1 MEAQLPDALS
11 CCNVERRSNMNT
23 LVPVDHAAPALPGQA
38 FRPIEPEKMHL
49 RQLFGMLLQRANLGL
64 GVAGVVFVL
73 VLAAFALKTPTYAAM
88 GSVVVDPKQ
97 QNLASANQQP
107 AGLPPDT
114 SAVDTQVEVLRSPA
128 LAQAV
133 VRRLRL
139 YNDPEFNP
147 DMRPGLFEWNR
158 AKTPVA
164 NPDAGLVARTS
175 DALMSHM
182 WARRAGL
189 TYVIQVG
196 ATSTSPQ
203 KAALLSNTIMDTYLK
218 RQLDQ
223 KLAAVTRANKELGMS
238 LEKMRQDA
246 EVAEARVQ
254 QYRNAHGLFSAQGAT
269 MAEQEVSTL
278 NQQIA
283 IAKAEAAE
291 KRARLAAAQSQLRNG
306 NGGADV
312 GAALGSET
320 VKEMRKREAELSV
333 KLAQLQTDFTNDYPE
348 VKRTSAE
355 LRDIRMQ
362 IQSEINRILSSL
374 RADAQA
380 AAGREASLIGSRGVA
395 QGGLAANGEAQVG
408 LLGLQQRAD
417 AAKQIYEA
425 YLNRAKEVAAEGS
438 LQQADA
444 TINSQAQIP
453 TAPHSPNMR
462 LGAALALVAALVS
475 AAAAMLMAEFW
486 DKHLRSRLDVERE
499 LGVPFAG
506 VLPDFRSVKPKGLR
520 GPAAEPAEYLVS
532 HPFSG
537 FAEAF
542 RNLRAFLMVSS
553 RGDDAKLIAV
563 TSAVP
568 REGKSLT
575 SFCLARTL
583 ALSGSRVV
591 LVDCDLRQRGA
602 SKLSGHQDVGLVE
615 VVQDKVPLED
625 ALIHDEKSNCY
636 VLPAAGKSVPY
647 DLFSNP
653 ETDEVLR
660 KLCDQFDYVILDAP
674 PILGVAD
681 ARILAAKADRVL
693 YLVQWNKTP
702 LRAAQSAVDI
712 LQECGANVAGAL
724 LTKVNVK
731 GQARYGYG
739 DSSDYYGY
747 FKNYYIAAA

>member
-1 MEAQLPDALS
+1 MT
-11 CCNVERRSNMNT
+11 T
-23 LVPVDHAAPALPGQA
+23 LVPISHQTPARGGQA

-49 RQLFGMLLQRANLGL
+49 RQLFGILLQRAKLGL
-64 GVAGVVFVL
+64 GVAGLVFVL
-73 VLAAFALKTPTYAAM
+73 VMAGFALKTPTYSAS
-88 GSVVVDPKQ
+88 GSVVIDPKHENDLTRTDQ
-97 QNLASANQQP
+97 SQ
-107 AGLPPDT
+107 AGLPADT

-128 LAQAV
+128 LAEAV
-133 VRRLRL
+133 VQRLRL
-139 YNDPEFNP
+139 WNDPEFNAQMKP
-147 DMRPGLFEWNR
+147 RLFGL
-158 AKTPVA
+158 APA
-164 NPDAGLVARTS
+164 HPAIDNPDARLVARTTN
-175 DALMSHM
+175 ALMSHM
-182 WARRAGL
+182 WVRRAGL
-189 TYVIQVG
+189 TYVVQVG
-196 ATSTSPQ
+196 VNSTSPR
-203 KAALLSNTIMDTYLK
+203 KASLLANTVMDTYLK
-218 RQLDQ
+218 RQLDE
-223 KLAAVTRANKELGMS
+223 KLSSVTRANRELGMS
-238 LEKMRQDA
+238 LEKMRSDA
-246 EVAEARVQ
+246 EAAEARVQ
-254 QYRNAHGLFSAQGAT
+254 EYRNAHGLFSAEGAT

-291 KRARLAAAQSQLRNG
+291 KTARLAAAQTQLRNG
-306 NGGADV
+306 NGGSDV
-312 GAALGSET
+312 GAALGSDT
-320 VKEMRKREAELSV
+320 VKELRKKEAELSV
-333 KLAQLQTDFTNDYPE
+333 KLAQLQTDFTPEYPE
-348 VKRTSAE
+348 VKRTAAQ
-355 LRDIRMQ
+355 LRDVRAQ

-374 RADAQA
+374 RAEAQA
-380 AAGREASLIGSRGVA
+380 ANGRQSSLLASRGNA
-395 QGGLAANGEAQVG
+395 QGGLAANGQAQVG
-408 LLGLQQRAD
+408 LVGLQQRAD
-417 AAKQIYEA
+417 SAKQIYEA
-425 YLNRAKEVAAEGS
+425 YLNRAKQLAAQGS
-438 LQQADA
+438 LQQADG
-444 TINSQAQIP
+444 TINSPAQIP
-453 TAPHSPNMR
+453 TAPSSPNMK
-462 LGAALALVAALVS
+462 LGAAIALLAGLVS
-475 AAAAMLMAEFW
+475 AGAAMLTAEFW

-506 VLPDFRSVKPKGLR
+506 VLPDFRSIKPKGLR
-520 GPAAEPAEYLVS
+520 GPAAEPEEYLVS

-542 RNLRAFLMVSS
+542 RNLRAFLMVSAH
-553 RGDDAKLIAV
+553 GDDAKIIAL

-602 SKLSGHQDVGLVE
+602 TKLSGQRDVGLVE
-615 VVQDKVPLED
+615 VVQDKIPLSE
-625 ALIHDEKSNCY
+625 ALVHDPKSNCY

-660 KLCDQFDYVILDAP
+660 QLSEQFDYVILDAP

-702 LRAAQSAVDI
+702 LRAAQSAIDI

>member
-1 MEAQLPDALS
+1 
-11 CCNVERRSNMNT
+11 MNT
-23 LVPVDHAAPALPGQA
+23 LVPLDHAVPAHAGQA
-38 FRPIEPEKMHL
+38 FRPIEPERMHL
-49 RQLFGMLLQRANLGL
+49 RQLFGMLLQRAGLGL
-64 GVAGVVFVL
+64 GVAAVVFVM
-73 VLAAFALKTPTYAAM
+73 VIAAFALKTPTYAGM
-88 GSVVVDPKQ
+88 GSIVVDPKQ
-97 QNLASANQQP
+97 QNLAAPNQNQN
-107 AGLPPDT
+107 GLPPDT

-128 LAQAV
+128 LAEAV
-133 VRRLRL
+133 VRRLKL

-147 DMRPGLFEWNR
+147 AMRSSFFGLKPAQAPIAE
-158 AKTPVA
+158 
-164 NPDAGLVARTS
+164 PDAELLSRTT

-203 KAALLSNTIMDTYLK
+203 EAAMLTNTIMDTYLT
-218 RQLDQ
+218 RQLDE
-223 KLAAVTRANKELGMS
+223 KLASVTRANKELGAS

-246 EVAEARVQ
+246 EVAEARAQ
-254 QYRNAHGLFSAQGAT
+254 QYRNAHGLYSTAGAT

-278 NQQIA
+278 NQQLA
-283 IAKAEAAE
+283 IAKAETAE
-291 KRARLAAAQSQLRNG
+291 KAARVIAAQGQLRNG

-320 VKEMRKREAELSV
+320 IKELRKREAELSV
-333 KLAQLQTDFTNDYPE
+333 KLAQLQTDFTPEYPE

-355 LRDIRMQ
+355 LKDIRAQ

-380 AAGREASLIGSRGVA
+380 AAGRESSLLSSRGNA
-395 QGGLAANGEAQVG
+395 QGGLAANGQAQVG
-408 LLGLQQRAD
+408 LLALQQRAD

-444 TINSQAQIP
+444 TIGSQAQIP
-453 TAPHSPNMR
+453 TTPSSPNMR
-462 LGAALALVAALVS
+462 LAAAIALLAALVA

-520 GPAAEPAEYLVS
+520 GASAEPAEYLVS

-542 RNLRAFLMVSS
+542 RNLRAFLMVSA
-553 RGDDAKLIAV
+553 RGDDAKLIAI

-602 SKLSGHQDVGLVE
+602 TKLTGRPETGLVE
-615 VVQDKVPLED
+615 VVQDNVPLSE
-625 ALIHDEKSNCY
+625 ALIHDPKSNCY

-647 DLFSNP
+647 DLFSDP
-653 ETDEVLR
+653 RTDEVLR
-660 KLCDQFDYVILDAP
+660 KLCDDFDYVILDAP

-681 ARILAAKADRVL
+681 ARILAAKADRVI

>member
-1 MEAQLPDALS
+1 MS
-11 CCNVERRSNMNT
+11 T
-23 LVPVDHAAPALPGQA
+23 LVPIAHELPAAPGQP
-38 FRPIEPEKMHL
+38 FRPIEPERMHL
-49 RQLFGMLLQRANLGL
+49 RQLFGILLQRAKLGL
-64 GVAGVVFVL
+64 GVAAVVFVL
-73 VLAAFALKTPTYAAM
+73 VLAGFAVKTPTYSAM
-88 GSVVVDPKQ
+88 GSVVVDPKH
-97 QNLASANQQP
+97 QNLATENPQQ

-128 LAQAV
+128 LAEAV
-133 VRRLRL
+133 VRRLKL

-147 DMRPGLFEWNR
+147 NMKRGLFGL
-158 AKTPVA
+158 APAHPPIA
-164 NPDAGLVARTS
+164 NPDAELLARTTN
-175 DALMSHM
+175 ALMSHM
-182 WARRAGL
+182 WAHRAGL
-189 TYVIQVG
+189 TYVIEIG
-196 ATSTSPQ
+196 ATSTSPN
-203 KAALLSNTIMDTYLK
+203 KAAMLTNNIMDTYLN
-218 RQLDQ
+218 RQLDV
-223 KLAAVTRANKELGMS
+223 KLSAVTRANSELGMS

-246 EVAEARVQ
+246 ETAEARVQ
-254 QYRNAHGLFSAQGAT
+254 EYKNAHGLFSAEGST

-283 IAKAEAAE
+283 IAKADAAE
-291 KRARLAAAQSQLRNG
+291 KRARLIAAQAQLRNG
-306 NGGADV
+306 NAGADV
-312 GAALGSET
+312 GAALGSDT
-320 VKEMRKREAELSV
+320 IKELRKREAELSV
-333 KLAQLQTDFTNDYPE
+333 KLAQLNTDFTPEYPE
-348 VKRTSAE
+348 VKRTAAE
-355 LRDIRMQ
+355 LRDIRTQ
-362 IQSEINRILSSL
+362 IQGEINRILSSL
-374 RADAQA
+374 RAEAQA
-380 AAGREASLIGSRGVA
+380 ADGRQASLLASRGAA

-408 LLGLQQRAD
+408 MLALQQRAD

-425 YLNRAKEVAAEGS
+425 YLNRAKQVAAEGS

-444 TINSQAQIP
+444 TINSLAQVP
-453 TAPHSPNMR
+453 TAPASPNMK
-462 LGAALALVAALVS
+462 LAAALALLAGIFAAG
-475 AAAAMLMAEFW
+475 AAMLTAEFW
-486 DKHLRSRLDVERE
+486 DKHLRSRLDVERD

-520 GPAAEPAEYLVS
+520 GPAAEPEEYLVS

-542 RNLRAFLMVSS
+542 RNLRAFLMVSA

-583 ALSGSRVV
+583 ALSGARVA
-591 LVDCDLRQRGA
+591 LVDCDLRQRGTT
-602 SKLSGHQDVGLVE
+602 KLSGHHEVGLVE
-615 VVQDKVPLED
+615 VVQDKIPLSE
-625 ALIHDEKSNCY
+625 ALIHDPKSNCF
-636 VLPAAGKSVPY
+636 VLPACGKSVPY

-660 KLCDQFDYVILDAP
+660 QLCDQFDYVILDAP

-681 ARILAAKADRVL
+681 ARLLAAKADRVL

-702 LRAAQSAVDI
+702 LRAAQSAIDI

>member
-1 MEAQLPDALS
+1 
-11 CCNVERRSNMNT
+11 
-23 LVPVDHAAPALPGQA
+23 
-38 FRPIEPEKMHL
+38 
-49 RQLFGMLLQRANLGL
+49 
-64 GVAGVVFVL
+64 
-73 VLAAFALKTPTYAAM
+73 
-88 GSVVVDPKQ
+88 
-97 QNLASANQQP
+97 
-107 AGLPPDT
+107 
-114 SAVDTQVEVLRSPA
+114 
-128 LAQAV
+128 
-133 VRRLRL
+133 
-139 YNDPEFNP
+139 
-147 DMRPGLFEWNR
+147 MRE
-158 AKTPVA
+158 
-164 NPDAGLVARTS
+164 
-175 DALMSHM
+175 
-182 WARRAGL
+182 
-189 TYVIQVG
+189 
-196 ATSTSPQ
+196 
-203 KAALLSNTIMDTYLK
+203 
-218 RQLDQ
+218 
-223 KLAAVTRANKELGMS
+223 
-238 LEKMRQDA
+238 DA
-246 EVAEARVQ
+246 EQAEARVQ
-254 QYRNAHGLFSAQGAT
+254 QYKNEHGLFSAEGAT

-283 IAKAEAAE
+283 IAKADAAE
-291 KRARLAAAQSQLRNG
+291 KAARYAAAQRQLRDG
-306 NGGADV
+306 SGGADV

-320 VKEMRKREAELSV
+320 IRELRKKEAELSV
-333 KLAQLQTDFTNDYPE
+333 KLAQLQTDFTPAYPE
-348 VKRTSAE
+348 VKRTAAQ
-355 LRDIRMQ
+355 LKDVRAQ
-362 IQSEINRILSSL
+362 IQSEINRILSNL
-374 RADAQA
+374 KAEATA
-380 AAGREASLIGSRGVA
+380 AAGRETSLLASRSNA
-395 QGGLAANGEAQVG
+395 QGGLAANGQAQVG
-408 LLGLQQRAD
+408 LVALQQRAD

-425 YLNRAKEVAAEGS
+425 YLSRAKQVAAAGS
-438 LQQADA
+438 LQQASA
-444 TINSQAQIP
+444 TISSPAQVP
-453 TAPHSPNMR
+453 TAPSSPNMK
-462 LGAALALVAALVS
+462 LGAAMALLASIVA

-542 RNLRAFLMVSS
+542 RNLRAFLMVSA
-553 RGDDAKLIAV
+553 RDDDAKLIAV

-591 LVDCDLRQRGA
+591 LVDCDLRQRGTT
-602 SKLSGHQDVGLVE
+602 KLAGQQEIGLVE
-615 VVQDKVPLED
+615 VVQDKAPLSD
-625 ALIHDEKSNCY
+625 ALIHDPKSNCY
-636 VLPAAGKSVPY
+636 ILPAAGNSVPI

-660 KLCDQFDYVILDAP
+660 KLAEQFDYVILDAP

-702 LRAAQSAVDI
+702 LRAAQSAIDI

>member
-1 MEAQLPDALS
+1 M
-11 CCNVERRSNMNT
+11 
-23 LVPVDHAAPALPGQA
+23 
-38 FRPIEPEKMHL
+38 
-49 RQLFGMLLQRANLGL
+49 
-64 GVAGVVFVL
+64 
-73 VLAAFALKTPTYAAM
+73 AAFALKTPSYSAM
-88 GSVVVDPKQ
+88 GSVVIDPSHA
-97 QNLASANQQP
+97 NLAQANQQQG
-107 AGLPPDT
+107 GLPPDT
-114 SAVDTQVEVLRSPA
+114 SAVDTEVEVLRSPA
-128 LAQAV
+128 LAEAV
-133 VRRLRL
+133 VRRLKL
-139 YNDPEFNP
+139 YNDPEFNAEMKP
-147 DMRPGLFEWNR
+147 RLFGL
-158 AKTPVA
+158 APAAAPIV
-164 NPDAGLVARTS
+164 NPDKELLAETTN
-175 DALMSHM
+175 ALMSHL

-189 TYVIQVG
+189 TYVVQVG
-196 ATSTSPQ
+196 ATSTSAG
-203 KAALLSNTIMDTYLK
+203 KAAMLSNTVMDTYLQ
-218 RQLDQ
+218 RQLDG
-223 KLAAVTRANKELGMS
+223 KLAAVTRANKELGLS

-246 EVAEARVQ
+246 EVAQARVQ
-254 QYRNAHGLFSAQGAT
+254 EYKNNHGLFSAEGAT
-269 MAEQEVSTL
+269 MAEQEVSTI
-278 NQQIA
+278 NQQLA
-283 IAKAEAAE
+283 IAKADAAE
-291 KRARLAAAQSQLRNG
+291 KSARVAAAQAQLLNG

-312 GAALGSET
+312 GAALGSNTILEL
-320 VKEMRKREAELSV
+320 RKREAELSV
-333 KLAQLQTDFTNDYPE
+333 KLAQLQTDFTPEYPE
-348 VKRTSAE
+348 VKRTAAE
-355 LRDIRMQ
+355 LRDIRTQ
-362 IQSEINRILSSL
+362 IHGEITRILSSL
-374 RADAQA
+374 RAEAQA
-380 AAGREASLIGSRGVA
+380 AAGRESSLLASRGNA
-395 QGGLAANGEAQVG
+395 QGGLAANGQAQVG
-408 LLGLQQRAD
+408 LLALQQRAD

-425 YLNRAKEVAAEGS
+425 YLNRAKQVAAEGS

-444 TINSQAQIP
+444 TVDSQAQVP
-453 TAPHSPNMR
+453 TAPSSPNMK
-462 LGAALALVAALVS
+462 LGAAMALLAALVS
-475 AAAAMLMAEFW
+475 AGAAMLMAEFW

-520 GPAAEPAEYLVS
+520 GPGAEPAEYLVS

-542 RNLRAFLMVSS
+542 RNLRAFLMVSA

-602 SKLSGHQDVGLVE
+602 TKLSGHQDVGLVE
-615 VVQDKVPLED
+615 VVQDKVPLSE
-625 ALIHDEKSNCY
+625 ALIHDEKSNCF

-660 KLCDQFDYVILDAP
+660 QLCEQFDYVILDAP

-702 LRAAQSAVDI
+702 LRAAQSAIDI

-731 GQARYGYG
+731 DQARYGYG

>member
-1 MEAQLPDALS
+1 
-11 CCNVERRSNMNT
+11 MNT
-23 LVPVDHAAPALPGQA
+23 LIPVDHAVPAPVGQA
-38 FRPIEPEKMHL
+38 FRPIEPERMHL
-49 RQLFGMLLQRANLGL
+49 RQLFGVLLQRARLGL
-64 GVAGVVFVL
+64 GVAAIVFVL

-88 GSVVVDPKQ
+88 GSVLVDPKQ
-97 QNLASANQQP
+97 QNIASANQQM

-128 LAQAV
+128 LAEAV
-133 VRRLRL
+133 VRRVKL

-147 DMRPGLFEWNR
+147 ERQPRWFGLKP
-158 AKTPVA
+158 AKAPIA
-164 NPDAGLVARTS
+164 DPDAELIARTT

-196 ATSTSPQ
+196 ATSTSPE
-203 KAALLSNTIMDTYLK
+203 KASILANTVIDTYLQ
-218 RQLDQ
+218 RQLDG
-223 KLAAVTRANKELGMS
+223 KLASVTRANKELGLS

-246 EVAEARVQ
+246 EAAEARVQ
-254 QYRNAHGLFSAQGAT
+254 QYKNAHGLFSAEGAT

-278 NQQIA
+278 NQQVA

-291 KRARLAAAQSQLRNG
+291 KRARLSAAQAQLRNG
-306 NGGADV
+306 NNGADV

-320 VKEMRKREAELSV
+320 IKELRKREAELSV
-333 KLAQLQTDFTNDYPE
+333 KLAQLQTDFTPEYPE
-348 VKRTSAE
+348 VKRTTAE
-355 LRDIRMQ
+355 LRDIRFQ

-374 RADAQA
+374 RAEAQA
-380 AAGREASLIGSRGVA
+380 AAGREFSLLGSRGVA
-395 QGGLAANGEAQVG
+395 QGGLAANGQAQVG

-425 YLNRAKEVAAEGS
+425 YLNRAKQVAAEGS

-444 TINSQAQIP
+444 TVSSKAQIP
-453 TAPHSPNMR
+453 TAPASPNMR
-462 LGAALALVAALVS
+462 LGAAIALLAALVA

-486 DKHLRSRLDVERE
+486 DKHLRSRVDVERE

-542 RNLRAFLMVSS
+542 RNLRAFLMVSA
-553 RGDDAKLIAV
+553 RGDDAKLIAI

-602 SKLSGHQDVGLVE
+602 TKLTGRPDVGLVE
-615 VVQDKVPLED
+615 VVQDKVPLSE
-625 ALIHDEKSNCY
+625 ALIHDPKSNCY

-660 KLCDQFDYVILDAP
+660 KLCDDFDYVILDAP

-681 ARILAAKADRVL
+681 ARILAAKADRVV

>member
-1 MEAQLPDALS
+1 MS
-11 CCNVERRSNMNT
+11 ERRSHMNN
-23 LVPVDHAAPALPGQA
+23 LIPLSHELPAHPGQP
-38 FRPIEPEKMHL
+38 FRPIEPERMHL
-49 RQLFGMLLQRANLGL
+49 RQLFGILLQRAKLGL
-64 GVAGVVFVL
+64 GVAGVVFIL
-73 VLAAFALKTPTYAAM
+73 VLAAFAMKTPAYSAM
-88 GSVVVDPKQ
+88 GSVVIDPKHE
-97 QNLASANQQP
+97 NLARADQQQG
-107 AGLPPDT
+107 GLPPDT
-114 SAVDTQVEVLRSPA
+114 SAVDTQVEILRSPV
-128 LAQAV
+128 LAETV
-133 VRRLRL
+133 VRRLKL

-147 DMRPGLFEWNR
+147 QMAPGFFGLAPARP
-158 AKTPVA
+158 PVA
-164 NPDAGLVARTS
+164 NPDPRLVARVTS
-175 DALMSHM
+175 TVLAHS

-189 TYVIQVG
+189 TYVVQVG
-196 ATSTSPQ
+196 FTSSSPA
-203 KAALLSNTIMDTYLK
+203 KAALIANTFMDSYLQ
-218 RQLDQ
+218 RQLDG
-223 KLAAVTRANKELGMS
+223 KLRAVTRANGELGMS
-238 LEKMRQDA
+238 LEKMRRDA

-254 QYRNAHGLFSAQGAT
+254 EYRNAHGLFSAEGAT
-269 MAEQEVSTL
+269 MAEQEVSTI

-283 IAKAEAAE
+283 IAKADTAE
-291 KRARLAAAQSQLRNG
+291 KRARLAAAMVQLRNG
-306 NGGADV
+306 QGGADV
-312 GAALGSET
+312 GAALGSDT
-320 VKEMRKREAELSV
+320 IKELRKREAEVSV
-333 KLAQLQTDFTNDYPE
+333 KLAQLQTDFKPEYPE
-348 VKRTSAE
+348 VKRTQAE
-355 LRDIRMQ
+355 LTDIRHQ

-374 RADAQA
+374 RAEASA
-380 AAGREASLIGSRGVA
+380 AAGREASLLGSRGVA
-395 QGGLAANGEAQVG
+395 QGGLAANGQAQVG
-408 LLGLQQRAD
+408 LLALQQRAD

-425 YLNRAKEVAAEGS
+425 YLNRAKQVAAEGS

-444 TINSQAQIP
+444 SVNSPATIP
-453 TAPHSPNMR
+453 TSPSSPNMK
-462 LGAALALVAALVS
+462 LGAALAFLAALIS
-475 AAAAMLMAEFW
+475 AGAAMLMAEFW

-506 VLPDFRSVKPKGLR
+506 VLPDFRSIKPKGLR
-520 GPAAEPAEYLVS
+520 GPAAEPSEYLVS

-542 RNLRAFLMVSS
+542 RNLRAFLMISA
-553 RGDDAKLIAV
+553 RGDDAKLIAI

-583 ALSGSRVV
+583 ALSGARVV
-591 LVDCDLRQRGA
+591 LVDCDLRQRGVT
-602 SKLSGHQDVGLVE
+602 KLIGPREIGLVE
-615 VVQDKVPLED
+615 VVQDKIPLAEALVHD
-625 ALIHDEKSNCY
+625 AKSNCF
-636 VLPAAGKSVPY
+636 VLPATGKSVPH

-653 ETDEVLR
+653 ETDEVFRQLSA
-660 KLCDQFDYVILDAP
+660 QFDYVILDAP

>member
-1 MEAQLPDALS
+1 
-11 CCNVERRSNMNT
+11 MNT
-23 LVPVDHAAPALPGQA
+23 LIPIAHELPANTGQA

-49 RQLFGMLLQRANLGL
+49 RQLFGILLQRAKLGL
-64 GVAGVVFVL
+64 AVAGVVFVL
-73 VLAAFALKTPTYAAM
+73 VMAAFALKTPTYSAM
-88 GSVVVDPKQ
+88 GSVVIDPSHE
-97 QNLASANQQP
+97 NLAQANQQQQG
-107 AGLPPDT
+107 GLPPDT
-114 SAVDTQVEVLRSPA
+114 SAVDTEVEVLRSPA
-128 LAQAV
+128 LAEAV
-133 VRRLRL
+133 VKRLKL
-139 YNDPEFNP
+139 YNDPEFNGA
-147 DMRPGLFEWNR
+147 MRPRLFGL
-158 AKTPVA
+158 APAAQPIV
-164 NPDAGLVARTS
+164 NPDKELISETT
-175 DALMSHM
+175 DALMSHL

-189 TYVIQVG
+189 TYVVQVG

-203 KAALLSNTIMDTYLK
+203 KAAMLANTVMDTYLQ
-218 RQLDQ
+218 RQLDG
-223 KLAAVTRANKELGMS
+223 KLAAVTKANKELGMS
-238 LEKMRQDA
+238 LEKMRSDA
-246 EVAEARVQ
+246 EAAQARVQ
-254 QYRNAHGLFSAQGAT
+254 QYKNAHGLFSAEGAT
-269 MAEQEVSTL
+269 MAEQEVSTI
-278 NQQIA
+278 NQQLA
-283 IAKAEAAE
+283 IAKADAAE
-291 KRARLAAAQSQLRNG
+291 KAARYAAAQAQLANG

-312 GAALGSET
+312 GAALGSNTIMEL
-320 VKEMRKREAELSV
+320 RKREAELSV
-333 KLAQLQTDFTNDYPE
+333 KLAQLQTDFTPQYPE
-348 VKRTSAE
+348 VKRTAAE
-355 LRDIRMQ
+355 LKDIRTQ
-362 IQSEINRILSSL
+362 IHSEITRILSSL
-374 RADAQA
+374 RAEAQA
-380 AAGREASLIGSRGVA
+380 AAGRESSLLASRVNA

-408 LLGLQQRAD
+408 LLGLQQRAE

-425 YLNRAKEVAAEGS
+425 YLNRAKQVAAEGS

-444 TINSQAQIP
+444 TVNSQAQIP
-453 TAPHSPNMR
+453 TAPSSPNMK
-462 LGAALALVAALVS
+462 LGAAMALFAALVS
-475 AAAAMLMAEFW
+475 AGAAMLMAEFW

-506 VLPDFRSVKPKGLR
+506 VLPDFRSIKPKGLR

-542 RNLRAFLMVSS
+542 RNLRAFLMVSA
-553 RGDDAKLIAV
+553 RGDDAKLIAI

-602 SKLSGHQDVGLVE
+602 TKLSGHQEVGLVE
-615 VVQDKVPLED
+615 VVQDKAPLKD
-625 ALIHDEKSNCY
+625 ALIHDPKSNCY
-636 VLPAAGKSVPY
+636 ILPAAGKSVPY

-660 KLCDQFDYVILDAP
+660 QLCEQFDYVILDAP

-731 GQARYGYG
+731 DQARYGYG

>member
-1 MEAQLPDALS
+1 MNNLIPIAHELPAHPAQP
-11 CCNVERRSNMNT
+11 
-23 LVPVDHAAPALPGQA
+23 
-38 FRPIEPEKMHL
+38 FRPLEPERMHL
-49 RQLFGMLLQRANLGL
+49 RQLFGIVLQRAKLGL
-64 GVAGVVFVL
+64 GVAGIVFIL
-73 VLAAFALKTPTYAAM
+73 VLAAFALKTPTYSSM
-88 GSVVVDPKQ
+88 GSVVIDPKHE
-97 QNLASANQQP
+97 NLADTDQKQQ
-107 AGLPPDT
+107 GWVPPDT

-133 VRRLRL
+133 VRRLKL
-139 YNDPEFNP
+139 WNDPEFNP
-147 DMRPGLFEWNR
+147 DMRPGLFGL
-158 AKTPVA
+158 TPAEAPIA
-164 NPDAGLVARTS
+164 NPDPRLVAQVS
-175 DALMSHM
+175 DVLMSHM
-182 WARRAGL
+182 WVHRAGL
-189 TYVIQVG
+189 TYVVQVG
-196 ATSTSPQ
+196 ANSTSPR
-203 KAALLSNTIMDTYLK
+203 KSAVLANTIMDTYLK
-218 RQLDQ
+218 RQLDD
-223 KLAAVTRANKELGMS
+223 KLGAVTRANKELGMS

-246 EVAEARVQ
+246 ENAEARVEE
-254 QYRNAHGLFSAQGAT
+254 YKNAHGLFSAQGAT

-283 IAKAEAAE
+283 MAKAEAAE
-291 KRARLAAAQSQLRNG
+291 KAARFSAAQTQLRG
-306 NGGADV
+306 GGGGADV

-320 VKEMRKREAELSV
+320 VKELRKQEAELSV
-333 KLAQLQTDFTNDYPE
+333 KLAQLQTDFTPEYPE
-348 VKRTSAE
+348 VKRTAAQ
-355 LRDIRMQ
+355 LKDVRTQ
-362 IQSEINRILSSL
+362 IQSEINRILSNL
-374 RADAQA
+374 RAEAQA
-380 AAGREASLIGSRGVA
+380 AAGRESSLLASRSAA
-395 QGGLAANGEAQVG
+395 QGGLAANGAAQVG
-408 LLGLQQRAD
+408 LFALQQRAD

-425 YLNRAKEVAAEGS
+425 YLNRAKQVAAQGS
-438 LQQADA
+438 FQQPDA
-444 TINSQAQIP
+444 SINSPGQVP
-453 TAPHSPNMR
+453 TQPFSPNMK
-462 LGAALALVAALVS
+462 LGAVIAMLAGAVA

-542 RNLRAFLMVSS
+542 RNLRAFLMISA

-591 LVDCDLRQRGA
+591 LVDCDLRQRGTT
-602 SKLSGHQDVGLVE
+602 KLAGHQEVGLVE
-615 VVQDKVPLED
+615 VVQEKASLSE
-625 ALIHDEKSNCY
+625 ALVHDPKSNCFI
-636 VLPAAGKSVPY
+636 LPTAGKSVPY

-653 ETDEVLR
+653 QTDEVLR
-660 KLCDQFDYVILDAP
+660 QLAEQFDYVILDAP

>member
-1 MEAQLPDALS
+1 
-11 CCNVERRSNMNT
+11 MNT
-23 LVPVDHAAPALPGQA
+23 LIPIAHELPAPHTGQA

-49 RQLFGMLLQRANLGL
+49 RQLFGIVLQRAKLGL
-64 GVAGVVFVL
+64 AVAAVVFVL
-73 VLAAFALKTPTYAAM
+73 VMAAFALKTPTYSAL
-88 GSVVVDPKQ
+88 GSVVVDPLHE
-97 QNLASANQQP
+97 NLAQGAPQGGNM
-107 AGLPPDT
+107 PPDT
-114 SAVDTQVEVLRSPA
+114 SAIDTQVEVLRSPA
-128 LAQAV
+128 LAEAV
-133 VRRLRL
+133 VRRLKL
-139 YNDPEFNP
+139 YNDPEFNAA
-147 DMRPGLFEWNR
+147 MKPGVFGV
-158 AKTPVA
+158 APQKSPIVTPSKQ
-164 NPDAGLVARTS
+164 LVAQTT
-175 DALMSHM
+175 DALMSHL
-182 WARRAGL
+182 WVHRAGL
-189 TYVIQVG
+189 TYVVEVG
-196 ATSTSPQ
+196 AKSTSPL
-203 KAALLSNTIMDTYLK
+203 KATVLTNVVMDTYLQ
-218 RQLDQ
+218 RQLDS

-246 EVAEARVQ
+246 ETAEATVQ
-254 QYRNAHGLFSAQGAT
+254 QYKNAHGLFSSQGAT

-278 NQQIA
+278 NQQVA

-291 KRARLAAAQSQLRNG
+291 KAALFEAAQAQLHNG

-312 GAALGSET
+312 GAALGSNTILEL
-320 VKEMRKREAELSV
+320 RKREAELSV
-333 KLAQLQTDFTNDYPE
+333 KLAQLQTDFTPEYPE
-348 VKRTSAE
+348 VKRTAAE
-355 LRDIRMQ
+355 LHDIRAQ

-374 RADAQA
+374 RAEAQA
-380 AAGREASLIGSRGVA
+380 ASGREASLLASRGNA
-395 QGGLAANGEAQVG
+395 QGGLAANGQAQVG

-417 AAKQIYEA
+417 ATKQIYEA
-425 YLNRAKEVAAEGS
+425 YLNRAKQVAAAGS
-438 LQQADA
+438 FQQADA
-444 TINSQAQIP
+444 SINSQAQIP
-453 TAPHSPNMR
+453 TAPTSPNMK
-462 LGAALALVAALVS
+462 LGAAMALLAALVS
-475 AAAAMLMAEFW
+475 AGAAMLMAEFW

-542 RNLRAFLMVSS
+542 RNLRAFLIVSAHG
-553 RGDDAKLIAV
+553 GDDAKLIAV

-583 ALSGSRVV
+583 ALSGARVV

-602 SKLSGHQDVGLVE
+602 TKLAGQQDVGLVE
-615 VVQDKVPLED
+615 VVQDKVPLTD
-625 ALIHDEKSNCY
+625 ALIHDPKSNCFI
-636 VLPAAGKSVPY
+636 LPAAGKSVPY

-660 KLCDQFDYVILDAP
+660 KLCEQFDYVILDAP

-702 LRAAQSAVDI
+702 LRAAQSAIDI

-731 GQARYGYG
+731 DQARYGYG